1 MIMQEEKHMITT
13 LLYDLGGTLQSIGST
28 PESRIRF
35 ADHLMSRLKD
45 YGMPL
50 DTTVQKLAELLE
62 ANAKL
67 YKKHSEITMTELPM
81 DIIWDEYY
89 LKQFHIGRERLAP
102 YVEEL
107 SFLYNYEHSV
117 NVRKPRLKETIM
129 ELHEMGI
136 RQGVVSNIISTSF
149 VPHIMQEFGI
159 AEYME
164 CIVMSSVTGSRKPD
178 RKNFDIA
185 MEQMGVKPEET
196 GYVGDQVAR
205 DVLGARNA
213 GLALAIRLDNPA
225 KYKSDA
231 PYMNLPDAQADYVIK
246 EFYEIPDIIR
256 KVNAQ

>member
-1 MIMQEEKHMITT
+1 MITT

-28 PESRIRF
+28 PESRLRF

-50 DTTVQKLAELLE
+50 DTTVPELAELLE
-62 ANAKL
+62 VNAKI
-67 YKKHSEITMTELPM
+67 YKKHSEETMTELPM
-81 DIIWDEYY
+81 DVIWDEYY

-117 NVRKPRLKETIM
+117 NVRKPRLKETIR

-136 RQGVVSNIISTSF
+136 RQGIVSNIISTSF
-149 VPHIMQEFGI
+149 VPHIVRELGI

-164 CIVMSSVTGSRKPD
+164 CIVMSSVTGIRKPD
-178 RKNFDIA
+178 RRNFDIA
-185 MEQMGVKPEET
+185 MEQMGVLPSET
-196 GYVGDQVAR
+196 GYVGDQIAR
-205 DVLGARNA
+205 DVIGARNA
-213 GLALAIRLDNPA
+213 GMGLVIRLDNPA

-231 PYMNLPDAQADYVIK
+231 PYANLPGAQADYVIK
-246 EFYEIPDIIR
+246 EFFEIPEIIR
-256 KVNAQ
+256 QVNAK